1 MTYDAVLVRP
11 HLQHIPPAALALAIL
26 LHALVAAA
34 IWWISPLKP
43 DEPEEEPIMVMFD
56 SAPSNI
62 GLQTAAR
69 TGPPAQS
76 VAASPQ
82 PSTEPPRPEPPQP
95 APALPFFE
103 FSVPPVTEP
112 PPPPTSRDFAKPPQP
127 PARPLQRAQPLP
139 PRPPAPQRPPAD
151 VPAITPAPLPGPD
164 PGDVLIGRGRQRNDY
179 LSRVFRHL
187 EPYRFN
193 PGTVRG
199 NQQGRVVTRVTIA
212 RDGRLIDVRI
222 DSSSGSSALDA
233 AELAAIR
240 KASPF
245 PPVPRDMPGDPVIL
259 VLPMNY

>member
-1 MTYDAVLVRP
+1 VTYDAVLVRP
-11 HLQHIPPAALALAIL
+11 HLQPISPAALALAIL

-56 SAPSNI
+56 SAPSNV

-76 VAASPQ
+76 LATSPQ
-82 PSTEPPRPEPPQP
+82 PSTEPPPPEPPQP

-127 PARPLQRAQPLP
+127 PARPVQRAQPPP
-139 PRPPAPQRPPAD
+139 PRPPADA
-151 VPAITPAPLPGPD
+151 PAITPAPLPGPD
-164 PGDVLIGRGRQRNDY
+164 PGDVLVGRGRQRNDY

-187 EPYRFN
+187 EPYRFD
-193 PGTVRG
+193 PGSMRG
-199 NQQGRVVTRVTIA
+199 SQQGRVVTRVTIA